1 MHYTSRIAEQFE
13 AAREAARSL
22 KIPLAG
28 IECTDP
34 PYDYERALAGVE
46 GEHRDALLQMASPV
60 FFVDR
65 KRLVAAALNH
75 RLPSISNPAP
85 ST

>member
-1 MHYTSRIAEQFE
+1 MK

-22 KIPLAG
+22 KIPLDG

-46 GEHRDALLQMASPV
+46 GRHRGALLQMTSPV
-60 FFVDR
+60 FFSER
-65 KRLVAAALNH
+65 QRLTAVAFDH
-75 RLPSISNPAP
+75 RLPSMSRFGNGSMTAG
-85 ST
+85 